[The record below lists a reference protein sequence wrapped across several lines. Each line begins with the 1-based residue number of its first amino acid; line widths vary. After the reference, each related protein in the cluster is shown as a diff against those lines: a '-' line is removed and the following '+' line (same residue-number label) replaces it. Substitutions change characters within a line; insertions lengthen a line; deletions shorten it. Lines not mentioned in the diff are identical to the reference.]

1 MVEITTR
8 SRIPIWRT
16 FGRIQWHVIREP
28 RITLQGAATW
38 WIYCHDSRA
47 TCHIAGC
54 SHLAKLMSW
63 SCHIAHCYTTFAAN
77 KPVLTN
83 FLYREAESHV
93 DESYVRGIS
102 SNFRKFNMAD
112 RLISMKN
119 HLTLMKFG
127 ELKQILNPVTIGWPK
142 IIFFF
147 KFKMANGRHIKS
159 TFWP

>member
-1 MVEITTR
+1 
-8 SRIPIWRT
+8 
-16 FGRIQWHVIREP
+16 
-28 RITLQGAATW
+28 
-38 WIYCHDSRA
+38 
-47 TCHIAGC
+47 
-54 SHLAKLMSW
+54 
-63 SCHIAHCYTTFAAN
+63 
-77 KPVLTN
+77 
-83 FLYREAESHV
+83 
-93 DESYVRGIS
+93 
-102 SNFRKFNMAD
+102 MAD